1 MPIKHLEMKRKLPF
15 PRQRTSTSS
24 RPLADNIIAKYD
36 INFKNKFLQIDE
48 N

>member
-1 MPIKHLEMKRKLPF
+1 MHFNYLEMKQKLPF

-36 INFKNKFLQIDE
+36 IKLKKKTIF
-48 N
+48 